1 VNANAGCAT
10 AVSNRV
16 AMTVNA
22 VPQLAQGPAV
32 SLQGGQNAT
41 LDPVLT
47 GNTAGYIYSWSPV
60 AGLSD
65 ATIEN
70 PIANP
75 SVSTVYTLLVTT
87 GEGCKASTEI
97 KVDVFTQLRIPNA
110 FTPNGDGHN
119 DVFYVLGGLQG
130 TVIRRFTVFDRW
142 GQLVF
147 QAQDSQPG
155 DASLGWNGNYRGA
168 PCPTGAYVYFISVS
182 LADGSIHDYKGT
194 VMLVR

>member
-1 VNANAGCAT
+1 MKILTVCNNTDAISGATFPLSQSPAGWHY
-10 AVSNRV
+10 VD
-16 AMTVNA
+16 
-22 VPQLAQGPAV
+22 LA
-32 SLQGGQNAT
+32 
-41 LDPVLT
+41 DH
-47 GNTAGYIYSWSPV
+47 
-60 AGLSD
+60 
-65 ATIEN
+65 
-70 PIANP
+70 
-75 SVSTVYTLLVTT
+75 
-87 GEGCKASTEI
+87 
-97 KVDVFTQLRIPNA
+97 TQLRIHNA

-182 LADGSIHDYKGT
+182 LADGSINDYKGT